1 MPGSLPDCSPE
12 HEDRLLADDI
22 SQLLALGDALD
33 SQKRSMISHTIEAVI
48 RVRGIDS
55 LAIAGGVTRH
65 RLRSAIQRLGS
76 EDCTLLRSLVA
87 RLLAALEVQE
97 LDKAIRGD
105 ASHSPAA
112 VAADKGLRGP

>member
-1 MPGSLPDCSPE
+1 M
-12 HEDRLLADDI
+12 LADDI

-33 SQKRSMISHTIEAVI
+33 SQERAMISRTIEAVI
-48 RVRGIDS
+48 RVRGMDS
-55 LAIAGGVTRH
+55 LAIAGGVSRD
-65 RLRSAIQRLGS
+65 RLRSAIRGLGS
-76 EDCTLLRSLVA
+76 EDCALLRSLVA